1 MGMQKKFGQNFLIN
15 PNARKTLIDNLEA
28 KEGDAVWEIGPG
40 LGAMTAD
47 MLGRGFAVKAFEI
60 DRGFIEALKDL
71 FKDEAK
77 FEIIAGDVLKT
88 WKSALPASPYLF
100 GNLPYNIGASIIAD
114 FIEQKCFF
122 SRIVV
127 TVQREVAG
135 RMAAKPGTSD
145 YSSFTVLCNM
155 AYNVKPLMVLKG
167 ASFYPPPHVDSQ
179 GVRLDLK
186 QDVNIDDYP
195 LILTPMVR
203 SLFSSRRKTVQNNLQ
218 NFISGY
224 SQNSVNFGNNLR
236 KSKQVTAFPLTSK
249 EPFPTTEVLEK
260 VNSSSRDLAAAA
272 LESCGISCMERAER
286 LSLDEF
292 TALAASLTKLSVTTF
307 SLQNSSVEKASDNP

>member
-15 PNARKTLIDNLEA
+15 PNARKTLIDTLEA
-28 KEGDAVWEIGPG
+28 NSGDEVWEIGPG
-40 LGAMTAD
+40 LGSMTAE
-47 MLGRGFAVKAFEI
+47 MLKRGFAVKAFEI

-71 FKDEAK
+71 FKDESK

-88 WKSALPASPYLF
+88 WKSALPAAPYLL

-122 SRIVV
+122 SKMVV
-127 TVQREVAG
+127 TVQREVAE
-135 RMAAKPGTSD
+135 RMAAKPGSGD

-179 GVRLDLK
+179 GVCLELK
-186 QDVNIDDYP
+186 QNVNFNDYP
-195 LILTPMVR
+195 ALLTPMVR

-218 NFISGY
+218 TFISSHIMKMQG
-224 SQNSVNFGNNLR
+224 
-236 KSKQVTAFPLTSK
+236 
-249 EPFPTTEVLEK
+249 
-260 VNSSSRDLAAAA
+260 SSRDIAAAV
-272 LESCGISCMERAER
+272 LDSCGISHMERAER
-286 LSLDEF
+286 LTLDEF
-292 TALAASLTKLSVTTF
+292 TALARAITHTVDQNLEKLSV
-307 SLQNSSVEKASDNP
+307 NS